1 MSIKLVM
8 LKSGED
14 LITDLKEIKSNEE
27 VIGYY
32 FDNPL
37 IIKMYESEQPTVLN
51 EEGSMKQF
59 SSKVDITF
67 YPWIPLSKETK
78 IPCSADYV
86 VTIVEPIERLKTQY
100 LERVNHGK
108 NDQDSTIINESIH
121 NI

>member
-1 MSIKLVM
+1 M

-37 IIKMYESEQPTVLN
+37 IIKMYESEEPTVLN

>member
-37 IIKMYESEQPTVLN
+37 IIKMYESEEPTVLN

>member
-37 IIKMYESEQPTVLN
+37 IIKMYESEEPTVLN

-108 NDQDSTIINESIH
+108 NDQNSTIINESIH